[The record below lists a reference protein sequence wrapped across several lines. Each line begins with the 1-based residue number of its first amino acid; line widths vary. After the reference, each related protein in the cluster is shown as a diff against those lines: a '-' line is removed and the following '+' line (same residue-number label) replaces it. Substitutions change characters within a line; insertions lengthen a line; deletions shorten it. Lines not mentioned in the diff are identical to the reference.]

1 MNNRFRLQASADEVS
16 AQILFAKANTQ
27 NLLQKGFTVPQTP
40 NDGLALFP
48 ISPEL
53 QIEYSVNT
61 VLRNM
66 IPRRSVVGGIGY
78 GFKVVRNLD
87 VSGVSGKVEDGR
99 RARFIN
105 TEVENMPFIFVTYG
119 FENYITFDAELSSQ
133 NMDTQSQGIALVQRT
148 LTEMLAI
155 DEEKKI
161 IGGNR
166 TALGTIKAI
175 TATANTEVAG
185 SLTAGDVSVIAVP
198 LTLYGLDQSSVD
210 RGVRLTHNEQ
220 NADGSITRIVGGHGV
235 KFTMAT
241 AVAVEAGNS
250 LDVVVQD
257 VPDAVGYAV
266 FAGVAGSE
274 RLVYVGGSNKFNL
287 KAIPADTQLASALP
301 ASDQSADRLDFDGFL
316 GLAGRE
322 GGVVISL
329 DGEELTS
336 EGTFVPAFE
345 EVIGSIKDR
354 KVSPTHIVMSRKTYT
369 AYYRSIASKVVNV
382 NIGTGDL
389 TANFGSTARTYTSTN
404 LARPLEIV
412 VDDYMPDSTALFVAI
427 GSASA
432 DLGIS
437 GNLVEMSTQEDF
449 NMIAWPPV
457 TRSHQFGIYCR
468 AVLAHKYPASIGVL
482 KNIKI

>member
-1 MNNRFRLQASADEVS
+1 MFNHLRLQTSPDMVS
-16 AQILFAKANTQ
+16 RQIAIAKANTQ
-27 NLLQKGFTVPQTP
+27 ALITKGFTVPQAP
-40 NDGLALFP
+40 SDGLALYP

-78 GFKVVRNLD
+78 GFKVIRNLD

-105 TEVENMPFIFVTYG
+105 TEVEDMPYLFVTYG
-119 FENYITFDAELSSQ
+119 FENFITFDAELASE
-133 NMDTQSQGIALVQRT
+133 NMETQSQGIAVVQRT
-148 LTEMLAI
+148 LTEILAV

-175 TATANTEVAG
+175 TATANTEIAG

-210 RGVRLTHNEQ
+210 KGVRLTHNEQ
-220 NADGSITRIVGGHGV
+220 NADGSVTRIVGGHGV

-241 AVAVEAGNS
+241 ATTVEAGDS
-250 LDVVVQD
+250 LDILVQD

-287 KAIPADTQLASALP
+287 KAIPADSQLASALP
-301 ASDQSADRLDFDGFL
+301 SSDQSADRLDFDGFF

-329 DGEELTS
+329 DGAELTS

-345 EVIGSIKDR
+345 EIIGSVKDR

-369 AYYRSIASKVVNV
+369 AYYRSIASKIVNV
-382 NIGTGDL
+382 NIGGDI

-412 VDDYMPDSTALFVAI
+412 VDDYMPDNTALFAAM
-427 GSASA
+427 GSASGE
-432 DLGIS
+432 LGIS

-449 NMIAWPPV
+449 NMIAWPLV
-457 TRSHQFGIYCR
+457 TRAYQFGIYCR
-468 AVLAHKYPASIGVL
+468 AVLAHKYPASIGLL